1 MELRTSPGSQF
12 VSPGLC
18 GLTMSTAAVAAGILA
33 LQLPETRKLMPELYD
48 PSRLAR
54 HCGYLPLGSRPLA
67 NIPETSINS
76 LRETLKV

>member
-1 MELRTSPGSQF
+1 QF

-48 PSRLAR
+48 PS
-54 HCGYLPLGSRPLA
+54 GYLPLGSRPLA

-76 LRETLKV
+76 LRETLK